1 MCIIGTAYGREMQGN
16 AMKNSSKDIK
26 TLTTDIF
33 TANSSSVLANPY
45 YAQDERILIELFK
58 QYPSNKKSDHIFHK
72 IVMVDFIYSTQ
83 LKRLIGESGIHDLAQ
98 RISEI
103 NFDSRI
109 KIGDTTLVNEI
120 AGATSKN
127 LFSFASKYCALHNR
141 FVSQKDDY
149 SIYDRTVAKL
159 FSQYTKLVNKVD
171 SSIVIVKEAQIEKWR
186 KAKSYQEFNDA
197 IGEFLDKCNI
207 SELDFPN
214 RRMKFDEFLW
224 NQR

>member
-1 MCIIGTAYGREMQGN
+1 MTSFSNKLQPL
-16 AMKNSSKDIK
+16 
-26 TLTTDIF
+26 TLDVF
-33 TANSSSVLANPY
+33 VANLASVLSNPY

-58 QYPSNKKSDHIFHK
+58 QYPSNEKSDHIFHK

-103 NFDSRI
+103 DFDSRVNS
-109 KIGDTTLVNEI
+109 GDPTLVTEI
-120 AGATSKN
+120 AGATNKN

-141 FVSQKDDY
+141 FVFQKDGY
-149 SIYDRTVAKL
+149 SIYDSTVAKL
-159 FSQYTKLVNKVD
+159 FPKYTKFANKAN
-171 SSIVIVKEAQIEKWR
+171 SNIVIVKESQIERWR
-186 KAKSYQEFNDA
+186 TCKAYKNFNDA
-197 IGEFLDKCNI
+197 IGNFLDKCNI
-207 SELDFPN
+207 SEVDFPN